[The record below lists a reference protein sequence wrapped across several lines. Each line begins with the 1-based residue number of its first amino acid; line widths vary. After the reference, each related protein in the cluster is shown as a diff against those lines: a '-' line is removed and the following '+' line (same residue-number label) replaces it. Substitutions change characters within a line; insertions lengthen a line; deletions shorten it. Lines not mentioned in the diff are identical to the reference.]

1 MTVQESSIEV
11 NPGDPSSRSGGTRDD
26 MLLVRGGGRSG
37 DPEQDLVIDSI
48 SDPDRRFFP

>member
-26 MLLVRGGGRSG
+26 MLLVIVEGGKKRRSG
-37 DPEQDLVIDSI
+37 TN
-48 SDPDRRFFP
+48 FFV